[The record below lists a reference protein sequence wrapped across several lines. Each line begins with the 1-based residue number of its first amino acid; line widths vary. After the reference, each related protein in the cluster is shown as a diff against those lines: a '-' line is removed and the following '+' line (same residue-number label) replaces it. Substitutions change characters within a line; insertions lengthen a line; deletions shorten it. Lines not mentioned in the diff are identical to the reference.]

1 MSEEETAKEKTT
13 EAKAKAK
20 TPKEKASKKKAPK
33 EKAAKEKEEKAT
45 EEKEEKPSAE
55 KKIVMERVYTVPL
68 KDARY
73 VAPNRR
79 ASKAVRVLTKFIER
93 HLKAGS
99 IVILPE
105 VNEKIWERGISKP
118 PRKIRIKASKDEE
131 GVVEVAL
138 AVEE

>member
-1 MSEEETAKEKTT
+1 MSEEKTAKK
-13 EAKAKAK
+13 K
-20 TPKEKASKKKAPK
+20 TPKEKAKTPEEKTAKKKTPK
-33 EKAAKEKEEKAT
+33 EKAP

-55 KKIVMERVYTVPL
+55 KKIVVERVYTVPL

-79 ASKAVRVLTKFIER
+79 ASKAVRILKKFIER

-99 IVILPE
+99 IIILPE
-105 VNEKIWERGISKP
+105 VNEKIWERGIQKP

>member
-1 MSEEETAKEKTT
+1 MSKEKT
-13 EAKAKAK
+13 
-20 TPKEKASKKKAPK
+20 SKKKTA
-33 EKAAKEKEEKAT
+33 EEKTKTAKVKT
-45 EEKEEKPSAE
+45 SKKKTAEKKISEEKEEKTSEERAPSAE
-55 KKIVMERVYTVPL
+55 KKIVLERVYTVPL

-79 ASKAVRVLTKFIER
+79 ASKAIRILKKFIER

-105 VNEKIWERGISKP
+105 VNEKIWERGIKKP
-118 PRKIRIKASKDEE
+118 PRKIRVKASKDED
-131 GVVEVAL
+131 GLVEVAL

>member
-1 MSEEETAKEKTT
+1 MSKEKT
-13 EAKAKAK
+13 A
-20 TPKEKASKKKAPK
+20 KKKTA
-33 EKAAKEKEEKAT
+33 EEKTKTTKVKTAKKKIS
-45 EEKEEKPSAE
+45 EEKEEKTSEERAPSAE
-55 KKIVMERVYTVPL
+55 KKIVLERVYTVPL

-79 ASKAVRVLTKFIER
+79 ASKAIRILKKFIER

-105 VNEKIWERGISKP
+105 VNEKIWERGIKKP
-118 PRKIRIKASKDEE
+118 PRKIRVKASKDED
-131 GVVEVAL
+131 GLVEVAL